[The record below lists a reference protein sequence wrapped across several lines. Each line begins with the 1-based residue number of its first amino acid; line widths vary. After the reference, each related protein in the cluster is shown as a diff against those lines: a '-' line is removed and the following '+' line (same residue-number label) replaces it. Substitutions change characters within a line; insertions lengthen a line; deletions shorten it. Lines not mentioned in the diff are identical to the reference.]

1 MLSKIASAW
10 RSALQVKGFRN
21 KFIIAFILLASC
33 AILAPIFFQYVQQRE
48 GQLLNDYLLSRLPA
62 YELSSWIFI
71 LLYILI
77 FTSISSLLLN
87 PRQFLVALQAYVI
100 LTLLRFV
107 TILLIPLE
115 PPSHMIELH
124 DPFVQY
130 LFYQQSVTKDLFFS
144 GHTSLLVL
152 LAIAVTPMWL
162 RSMLLLGAFG
172 VATMLLLQ
180 HAHYTIDIVVAPLF
194 SWLALTLARKIPENE
209 HPST

>member
-1 MLSKIASAW
+1 MLSQITSVW

-21 KFIIAFILLASC
+21 KFIIAAILLASC
-33 AILAPIFFQYVQQRE
+33 AIIAPNLFQYVQQRE

-77 FTSISSLLLN
+77 FISICSLLLN
-87 PRQFLVALQAYVI
+87 PRQFLVVLQAYII
-100 LTLLRFV
+100 LTFLRFV
-107 TILLIPLE
+107 AILLVPLE
-115 PPSHMIELH
+115 PPTLMIELH

-152 LAIAVTPMWL
+152 LAMAVTSTWL
-162 RSMLLLGAFG
+162 RSILVIGAFA
-172 VATMLLLQ
+172 VATMLLIQ
-180 HAHYTIDIVVAPLF
+180 HAHYTIDIVLAPFF
-194 SWLALTLARKIPENE
+194 SWFALALAKKIPEKE
-209 HPST
+209 YRTT